1 MLRPVVRKIHRLLY
15 AESRK
20 KRRGANKKNIP
31 EPKRSCE
38 SALFFANPFSRQ
50 LCADPRQMPLWQLM
64 AAWGASVPIIARF
77 GRSREI
83 FPNLPNPRP
92 LDHAKGRGVIHAL
105 VVLPCNTIG
114 NHEQVGALPR
124 RMASGFRVFPPD
136 AKRCRRRKSH
146 AGICDAIDAWS
157 NPRPGSVVMQHD
169 RKSRAG
175 RGFAAPY
182 DEWFPC
188 VSARREALQAAQIP
202 RGDL

>member
-1 MLRPVVRKIHRLLY
+1 MRKIHRLLY

-50 LCADPRQMPLWQLM
+50 WCADPRQMPLWQLM
-64 AAWGASVPIIARF
+64 TAWRASVPIIARI

-83 FPNLPNPRP
+83 FPNLPHPRP
-92 LDHAKGRGVIHAL
+92 LDHAKR
-105 VVLPCNTIG
+105 
-114 NHEQVGALPR
+114 
-124 RMASGFRVFPPD
+124 
-136 AKRCRRRKSH
+136 
-146 AGICDAIDAWS
+146 AWS
-157 NPRPGSVVMQHD
+157 NPRPGSVAMQHD

-202 RGDL
+202 RGDLSCECRVE